1 MKKDDIA
8 ENVLKHGKE
17 GVKQNIIEALD
28 EFCDDFAE
36 EMWEAAEEII
46 TLRKENAAL
55 RERLEKAVELPY
67 SHLEMLKLL
76 TCASIC
82 YAEIK
87 NLIVARM
94 AKSRDVADLFM
105 ECPTVQGTILDL
117 ALYRLSESNLNC
129 NKIKGFEEVIN
140 ATGSFKDYLAK
151 AEARLKE
158 LQGGEE

>member
-1 MKKDDIA
+1 MTNEEREDL
-8 ENVLKHGKE
+8 NTFKHDL
-17 GVKQNIIEALD
+17 VKQARWWQWK
-28 EFCDDFAE
+28 AE
-36 EMWEAAEEII
+36 
-46 TLRKENAAL
+46 TLEKENEQLKSENAAL
-55 RERLEKAVELPY
+55 RARLEKAVELPY

-87 NLIVARM
+87 NLIIARM

-105 ECPTVQGTILDL
+105 ECPTVQGTTLDL
-117 ALYRLSESNLNC
+117 ALYRLSESNLDC

-151 AEARLKE
+151 AEVRLAE
-158 LQGGEE
+158 LKGEKK